1 MVSEAPV
8 ATANRPSAAHLLI
21 CVASVAAISLLHY
34 ASNPHWLA
42 AHELFKRAYYVPI
55 VIAATLYGVTG
66 GVAISIL
73 ATVLYLPHIA
83 MGDQGWPTEFG
94 QYAEVVLFNTVA
106 LVTGLLADRLRAER
120 NRYQTAADELQK
132 AYLALK
138 AHTDERTRIDRWV
151 TVGRLAAGVAHEIRN
166 PLGGLLGALEIL
178 EPEFPPG
185 HPKAGFI
192 ELARTDVRRLD
203 NVVSTFLEF
212 AQPAPPVLQD
222 VDVGAILDAACRLTA
237 PSLLARGVAVSIVR
251 PDEELFAHV
260 DVEQCQRALV
270 EVLLEAA
277 GSMRFGVIGVA
288 IGNLNGRARV
298 QIDIATSRWSAE
310 SIHQMF
316 EPFVGDGLN
325 AGLALAVAKRLV
337 ENQHGT
343 ISAEQ
348 AAGGVRIVIELPL
361 VTRLTL
367 STSINNASADAG
379 AAAMSTGDSSHAA
392 AASRRSRRRVWTPQ
406 PGEILSCFCAW
417 ATLG

>member
-1 MVSEAPV
+1 MVSESETPV
-8 ATANRPSAAHLLI
+8 TPTNRPSPAHLLI
-21 CVASVAAISLLHY
+21 LVASVAAISLLHY

-42 AHELFKRAYYVPI
+42 MHELLKRAYYVPI

-66 GVAISIL
+66 GVATSIL

-120 NRYQTAADELQK
+120 NRYQTAADELQR

-138 AHTDERTRIDRWV
+138 AHTDERIRIDRWV
-151 TVGRLAAGVAHEIRN
+151 TVGRLAAGAAHEIRN
-166 PLGGLLGALEIL
+166 PLAGLLGALEIL
-178 EPEFPPG
+178 ESEFPPG

-192 ELARTDVRRLD
+192 ELAKTDVRRLE

-212 AQPAPPVLQD
+212 AQPAPPVSQD
-222 VDVGAILDAACRLTA
+222 VGVGAILDAACRLTA
-237 PSLLARGVAVSIVR
+237 PSLLARGVSVSIER
-251 PDEELFAHV
+251 PDEELFVHV
-260 DVEQCQRALV
+260 DGEQCERALV

-277 GSMRFGVIGVA
+277 GSMRFGIIGIA
-288 IGNLNGRARV
+288 IGHRNGRARV
-298 QIDIATSRWSAE
+298 QIDVATSKWSPE
-310 SIHQMF
+310 SIHHMF
-316 EPFVGDGLN
+316 EPFAGDGLN

-348 AAGGVRIVIELPL
+348 AAGGVRIVIDLPL
-361 VTRLTL
+361 VDRHTS
-367 STSINNASADAG
+367 STSHNNASVPAGG
-379 AAAMSTGDSSHAA
+379 AATRTEERSHEEQK
-392 AASRRSRRRVWTPQ
+392 AS
-406 PGEILSCFCAW
+406 A
-417 ATLG
+417 